1 MKKWAKYARIAFVII
16 KFLQKLEKD
25 LDPEEK
31 TEIDDIVLE
40 VLASVAK
47 SLSKK

>member
-16 KFLQKLEKD
+16 KVLQKLEKD